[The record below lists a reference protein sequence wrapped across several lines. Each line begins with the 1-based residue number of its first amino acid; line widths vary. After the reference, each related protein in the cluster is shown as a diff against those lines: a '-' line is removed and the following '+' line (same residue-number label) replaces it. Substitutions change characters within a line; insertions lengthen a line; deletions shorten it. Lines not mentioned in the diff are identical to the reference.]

1 MVTNIS
7 EDCLIF
13 YGISPDNTKLRQIN
27 NALTDFINAKKKID
41 PSGRFNLILFMKNV
55 PNYLDNFTF
64 DTSLILDMFKS
75 SIKNIVKANIAV
87 GMMISIH
94 LLTQNFKS
102 VSEKLLRSL
111 ILIDSG
117 SIKISSEHVN
127 ILTSLINKVK
137 NLPFYLDIIGINI
150 DNEQEVSLLKK
161 LANLGNGE
169 FFVIEN
175 IKDLQPLLV
184 NLSKKKLSAEY
195 LFSRYKLKMVQKE
208 NQPFYADLADE
219 PIVIGDSSTCSIC
232 FQKDSEGIV
241 MCPSCKAVAH
251 RICWALWAKDSNPQ
265 IPHVFRCHNC
275 FRLLKLDEKFVF
287 EVHIGKI
294 TPIIEFV
301 QLEKK
306 DTLDYLQEL
315 ELKNQPKLVQAEDP
329 KVTDIRKLIESKKTN
344 AYKKEDEKLI
354 SFDICPIC
362 NNIIT
367 EERKDCPICGF
378 RF

>member
-27 NALTDFINAKKKID
+27 NALYDFINAKKKID
-41 PSGRFNLILFMKNV
+41 PSGRFNLILFMQNV

-64 DTSLILDMFKS
+64 DTNLILDMFKS
-75 SIKNIVKANIAV
+75 SNKNLVKANIAV
-87 GMMISIH
+87 GIMISIH

-102 VSEKLLRSL
+102 ISEKLLRSL

-127 ILTSLINKVK
+127 ILTSLINNVK

-150 DNEQEVSLLKK
+150 NNGQETGSLKK
-161 LANLGNGE
+161 IANLGNGE
-169 FFVIEN
+169 FFEIDN
-175 IKDLQPLLV
+175 IKDLQPLLIK
-184 NLSKKKLSAEY
+184 LSKKKLSMEY

-208 NQPFYADLADE
+208 TQPFYADLADE

-232 FQKDSEGIV
+232 FQKNSEGIV
-241 MCPSCKAVAH
+241 MCPSCKTVAH

-265 IPHVFRCHNC
+265 IPYVFRCHNC

-294 TPIIEFV
+294 SPIIEFV

-315 ELKNQPKLVQAEDP
+315 ELKNQPKLIQAEDP
-329 KVTDIRKLIESKKTN
+329 KVTDIRKLIESKKTTN
-344 AYKKEDEKLI
+344 YKKEDERLI

-362 NNIIT
+362 NNVKT
-367 EERKDCPICGF
+367 EDRNDCPICGF